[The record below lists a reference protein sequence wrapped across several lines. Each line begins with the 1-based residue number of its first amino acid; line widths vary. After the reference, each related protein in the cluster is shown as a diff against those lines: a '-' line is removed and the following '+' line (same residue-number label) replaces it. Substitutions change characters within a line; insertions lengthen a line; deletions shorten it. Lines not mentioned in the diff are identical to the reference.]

1 MANSFDEEREPLE
14 IGSVAQLANH
24 IVWRLPGCTDEAVR
38 RALQS
43 SYSDFCRASCALTA
57 TRCVEVGD
65 CERVCEI
72 LVAPSRADRF
82 VDCVKSVVCNGR
94 ELTQGREYSIR
105 DGRIILRHPYER
117 CRFIITTVEQPV
129 DGSESAPSWFLK
141 KYGTAIESGALARL
155 MSMTGKAWS
164 DPAQAKVEAC
174 SFNDYITQAKLAYY
188 RGEMTNGASTVSM
201 SVCESGLGGLL

>member
-14 IGSVAQLANH
+14 IESVAQLANH

-43 SYSDFCRASCALTA
+43 SYSDFCRGSCALTA
-57 TRCVEVGD
+57 TRHVEVGPH
-65 CERVCEI
+65 EHVCE
-72 LVAPSRADRF
+72 LRVTPSRADRF
-82 VDCVKSVVCNGR
+82 VDCVKSVVCSGR
-94 ELTQGREYSIR
+94 ELTQGREYSIC
-105 DGRIILRHPYER
+105 DGRIVLRHPYKR
-117 CRFIITTVEQPV
+117 CHFVITTVEQPI

-141 KYGTAIESGALARL
+141 KYGTAVESGALARL

-164 DPAQAKVEAC
+164 DPAQAKAEAVT
-174 SFNDYITQAKLAYY
+174 FNDYMTQAKLAYY

-201 SVCESGLGGLL
+201 SIRESGLSGLL